1 MNGVV
6 KMHNNVQNALLLNI
20 TDVAEVLGL
29 SYWTVRKL
37 TLSGQIKGFKI
48 NGRWKIPMSSVES
61 FMRDS
66 EDESNPDTL
75 NISQSDIQ
83 NFDKIVREIM
93 GGSDE

>member
-1 MNGVV
+1 MKRKVE
-6 KMHNNVQNALLLNI
+6 MHNNVQNALLLNI
-20 TDVAEVLGL
+20 TDVAEVLCL

-48 NGRWKIPMSSVES
+48 NGRWKIPMYSVES

-66 EDESNPDTL
+66 ENESNPDTL
-75 NISQSDIQ
+75 NIPQSDIQ

-93 GGSDE
+93 GVSDD